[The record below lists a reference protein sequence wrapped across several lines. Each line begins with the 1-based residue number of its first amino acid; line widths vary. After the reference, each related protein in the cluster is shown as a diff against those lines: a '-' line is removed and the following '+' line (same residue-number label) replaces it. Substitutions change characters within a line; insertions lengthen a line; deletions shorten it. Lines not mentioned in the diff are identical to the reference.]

1 MPEVKNIFTSD
12 DLIASYKKSN
22 AARKVFIL
30 FFLGT
35 LRGGILGFAF
45 FFTFLILTKIM
56 VYALSSS
63 VVFNVSLKEI
73 VISAI
78 GFIIFALINFL
89 SILKWFF
96 RIKRK

>member
-12 DLIASYKKSN
+12 DLIAIYKKSN
-22 AARKVFIL
+22 DTRKVFNL

-45 FFTFLILTKIM
+45 FFTFLIIVKIL
-56 VYALSSS
+56 VYALTSS

-73 VISAI
+73 VISSI

-89 SILKWFF
+89 SILKWFLQ
-96 RIKRK
+96 IKRK

>member
-22 AARKVFIL
+22 DTRKVFIL
-30 FFLGT
+30 FFFGT

-73 VISAI
+73 VISSI